1 MFGQLNEEMGL
12 LGGGER
18 RVVVLLGDY
27 LRAE

>member
-12 LGGGER
+12 LGGGR